1 MTDLLKKIGKI
12 VVISMIFLIL
22 IATIL
27 YFLLLNLHRYK
38 NSSND
43 SVSINFSENSYTL
56 TIKKPEP
63 QYADTMEEALQ
74 INSEYFFSRYPYMNK
89 VSDIIKILE
98 NDNYATMFYH
108 VDGGLESDGIVAS
121 KFMVMTINEKK
132 QYALILTNP
141 ETVGGKWRSK
151 PLITANRSAPLYD
164 LLAQYSINDGE
175 RFIFGS
181 FGTDKV
187 NTLKIEGQSPTEI
200 IEYNAKGKKE
210 YFWYY
215 ENLISDK
222 PSSQFDIEMDEE

>member
-1 MTDLLKKIGKI
+1 
-12 VVISMIFLIL
+12 
-22 IATIL
+22 
-27 YFLLLNLHRYK
+27 
-38 NSSND
+38 
-43 SVSINFSENSYTL
+43 
-56 TIKKPEP
+56 
-63 QYADTMEEALQ
+63 
-74 INSEYFFSRYPYMNK
+74 MNK

-121 KFMVMTINEKK
+121 KFMVRTINEKK

-151 PLITANRSAPLYD
+151 PLITAQSSAPLYD
-164 LLAQYSINDGE
+164 LLAQYSINDGV

-187 NTLKIEGQSPTEI
+187 NTLKIEGQSHTEI
-200 IEYNAKGKKE
+200 IEYNTKGKKE